1 MDTVSAALIA
11 ANAIDATLGVARV
24 SELSVRDNYIT
35 LKSLLEEKYGEE
47 SDLMEALERLELK
60 SDSTE
65 RRSALQQAVEAS
77 EANQD
82 SEVQEAAEALLKE
95 VLNQPGGAQI
105 IQELTGNYYV

>member
-24 SELSVRDNYIT
+24 GELSVRDNYIT

-65 RRSALQQAVEAS
+65 RRSALQQAVEAN
-77 EANQD
+77 EADQD
-82 SEVQEAAEALLKE
+82 SAVQEAADELLRE
-95 VLNQPGGAQI
+95 VLNQPGGPQV